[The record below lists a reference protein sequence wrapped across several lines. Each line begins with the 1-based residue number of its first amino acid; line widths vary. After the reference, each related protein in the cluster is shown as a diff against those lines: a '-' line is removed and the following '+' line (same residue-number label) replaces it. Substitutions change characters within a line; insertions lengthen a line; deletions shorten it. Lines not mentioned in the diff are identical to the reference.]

1 VTHRVVFARSAEN
14 DLDSIDDYIA
24 RDNPEAAAAFVYR
37 IRDTCLQL
45 SEFPHRGTR
54 RDDLKPGLRT
64 FGFERRV
71 TVVFRIQGANGPHP
85 SSTLWWP
92 GSDVAHASSIGAI
105 PLLDCSTLSAP

>member
-71 TVVFRIQGANGPHP
+71 TVVFRIQGRTVRILRVLYGGRDLTSRTPH
-85 SSTLWWP
+85 L
-92 GSDVAHASSIGAI
+92 
-105 PLLDCSTLSAP
+105 